1 MPDTVQRINIPFK
14 NSQISCL
21 VFGEGTDILVA
32 FHGFGDRA
40 ALFLKLEPS
49 LGKKFKIYAI
59 DLPYHGHTVW
69 NEPKFNEK
77 VFLSTV
83 NAIRKI
89 ENVELITL
97 MGYSFGCKIAQRV
110 FLRQSRRTKQLI
122 LLAPDGFYN
131 RFILEITMIPRPI
144 RYAMRWIL
152 NQPSWFVKIL
162 EFFYKLGVINR
173 FIFQFT
179 HRHLGNIQRRARLFA
194 YWISM
199 DDFNIS
205 RSFFIKKVNAREA
218 RIDFFI
224 GTSDDIVS
232 VAKVKELASHLQ
244 NTYVHELATDHKII
258 GDVLNDRLGKSFKNF
273 SD

>member
-1 MPDTVQRINIPFK
+1 MQRISIPYK

-21 VFGEGTDILVA
+21 VFGEGRDILVA

-49 LGKKFKIYAI
+49 LGKKYKIYAI

-69 NEPKFNEK
+69 KEDKFNEK

-83 NAIRKI
+83 NVIRKI

-97 MGYSFGCKIAQRV
+97 LGYSFGCKIVQRI
-110 FLRQSRRTKQLI
+110 FLRQSKRTKHLI

-131 RFILEITMIPRPI
+131 RFIFEITMIPKPI

-152 NQPSWFVKIL
+152 NRPIWFVKIL
-162 EFFYKLGVINR
+162 EFFYRLGVINR

-179 HRHLGNIQRRARLFA
+179 KRHLNNIQRRARLFA

-199 DDFNIS
+199 DDFDL
-205 RSFFIKKVNAREA
+205 RKPFFIKKANSRDA
-218 RIDFFI
+218 RIDYFC
-224 GTSDDIVS
+224 GTSDDVVS
-232 VAKVKELASHLQ
+232 ISKVREFTSNIK
-244 NTYVHELATDHKII
+244 NTYVHELDTDHNII
-258 GDVLNDRLGKSFKNF
+258 GDALNESLSLCIYDSW
-273 SD
+273 SVM

>member
-1 MPDTVQRINIPFK
+1 MSEVAQRVNIPFK

-21 VFGEGTDILVA
+21 VFGEGSEVLVA

-40 ALFLKLEPS
+40 ALFLNLEPS
-49 LGKKFKIYAI
+49 LGKKYKIYAI

-69 NEPKFNEK
+69 KEAKFNER
-77 VFLSTV
+77 VFLSLV
-83 NAIRKI
+83 DAIRKI

-97 MGYSFGCKIAQRV
+97 LGYSFGCKVVQRI
-110 FLRQSRRTKQLI
+110 FLRQSKRTKQLI

-131 RFILEITMIPRPI
+131 RFIFEIAMIPRPL
-144 RYAMRWIL
+144 RYVARWLL
-152 NQPSWFVKIL
+152 NRPTWFVKIL
-162 EFFYKLGVINR
+162 DFFYKLGLINR

-179 HRHLGNIQRRARLFA
+179 KKHLNNVKRRARLFT

-205 RSFFIKKVNAREA
+205 KSFFIKKVNSRDA
-218 RIDFFI
+218 RIDFFV

-232 VAKVKELASHLQ
+232 LTQVREIAAQLQ
-244 NTYVHELATDHKII
+244 NTFVHELNTDHKII
-258 GDVLNDRLGKSFKNF
+258 GDALNKSLVETFNL
-273 SD
+273 

>member
-1 MPDTVQRINIPFK
+1 MQRISIPYK

-21 VFGEGTDILVA
+21 VFGEGSDILVA

-49 LGKKFKIYAI
+49 LGKKYKIYAI

-69 NEPKFNEK
+69 KEDRFNEK

-97 MGYSFGCKIAQRV
+97 LGYSFGCKIVQRI
-110 FLRQSRRTKQLI
+110 FLRQSKRIQHLI

-131 RFILEITMIPRPI
+131 RFIFEITMIPKLI
-144 RYAMRWIL
+144 RYGARWIL
-152 NQPSWFVKIL
+152 NRPLWFVKIL
-162 EFFYKLGVINR
+162 EFLYKLGVINR

-179 HRHLGNIQRRARLFA
+179 KRHLNNIQRRARLFA

-199 DDFNIS
+199 DDFDL
-205 RSFFIKKVNAREA
+205 RKTFFIKKVNSRTT
-218 RIDFFI
+218 RIDYFCGI
-224 GTSDDIVS
+224 SDDIVS
-232 VAKVKELASHLQ
+232 ISKVKDFASNLK
-244 NTYVHELATDHKII
+244 NTHIHELNTDHNII
-258 GDVLNDRLGKSFKNF
+258 GDALNESLSIFIDNNW
-273 SD
+273 D